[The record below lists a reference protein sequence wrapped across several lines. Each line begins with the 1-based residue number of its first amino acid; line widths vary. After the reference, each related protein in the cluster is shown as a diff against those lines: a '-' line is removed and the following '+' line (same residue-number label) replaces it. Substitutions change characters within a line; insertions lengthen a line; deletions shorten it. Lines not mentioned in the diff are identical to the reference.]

1 MALWNG
7 TDLNKTALASMF
19 NQMWTKDGAISIVR
33 KANGLLYAIMDKSWE
48 PAPPREG
55 YSIKRM
61 TKVSGNQIE
70 VRLRG
75 KNEALATVADGAQEL
90 ATAPTLYS
98 DNTFGGAKFDLTHY
112 ANRYGVPD
120 SEYDR
125 IVGSEAKTKSF
136 AADRMMAVTED
147 HENEWG
153 NQINGAQVGF
163 TRTQMGSWIHA
174 VSDGVTTGEAA
185 YKTYG
190 LIDRS
195 DPANADFRGLVNYK
209 NGVLTLADIVTTRNL
224 TRKNGGKTD
233 ILLAETTVYS
243 QLETKL
249 MNTQVVVTY
258 DDKWSQFGGQFW
270 RFAGMVGI
278 MEHRMPTGV
287 LGGLD
292 TSTWAFWMDDKKPFS
307 GDRTLI
313 VDPSIAA
320 GRVILPRFWTQLL
333 CNKPNSN
340 FKITG
345 ITGVA

>member
-48 PAPPREG
+48 PAPPRDG
-55 YSIKRM
+55 YSFKRM

-75 KNEALATVADGAQEL
+75 KNEALSTVADGAAEL
-90 ATAPTLYS
+90 AAAPALYS
-98 DNTFGGAKFDLTHY
+98 DNTFGGAKFDLSHY

-125 IVGSEAKTKSF
+125 IVGDEAKTKSF
-136 AADRMMAVTED
+136 AKDKMQAVTED

-174 VSDGVTTGEAA
+174 VSDGVTAGEAA

-195 DPANADFRGLVNYK
+195 DPANADFRGVVNYK
-209 NGVLTLADIVTTRNL
+209 NGVLTLADIALTRNL
-224 TRKNGGKTD
+224 TRKNGGTTNL
-233 ILLAETTVYS
+233 LLAETIVYS
-243 QLETKL
+243 ALESKL
-249 MNTQVVVTY
+249 MNTQAYVTY
-258 DDKWSQFGGQFW
+258 DEKWSQFGGEYW
-270 RFAGMVGI
+270 RFAGIVGV

-292 TSTWAFWMDDKKPFS
+292 TSTWAFWMDDKKPFD
-307 GDRTLI
+307 GDRTMI
-313 VDPSIAA
+313 VDPTMAA

>member
-19 NQMWTKDGAISIVR
+19 NQMWTKNGAISIVR
-33 KANGLLYAIMDKSWE
+33 KANGLLYAVMDKSWE
-48 PAPPREG
+48 PAPPRDG
-55 YSIKRM
+55 FSIKRM

-75 KNEALATVADGAQEL
+75 KNETLSTVADGAAEL
-90 ATAPTLYS
+90 SAPAMIYS
-98 DNTFGGAKFDLTHY
+98 DNTFGAAKFDLTHY
-112 ANRYGVPD
+112 ANKYGVPD

-125 IVGSEAKTKSF
+125 IVGDESKTKSF
-136 AADRMMAVTED
+136 VADKMLSITED

-174 VSDGVTTGEAA
+174 VSDGVTTGETSYA
-185 YKTYG
+185 TYG
-190 LIDRS
+190 LINRTDA
-195 DPANADFRGLVNYK
+195 ANADFRGVVNYL
-209 NGVLTLADIVTTRNL
+209 NRTMTLADIVSTRNL
-224 TRKNGGKTD
+224 TRKNGGNVK
-233 ILLAETTVYS
+233 LLLSETTVYS
-243 QLETKL
+243 ALESKL
-249 MNTQVVVTY
+249 MNTQVVVNY
-258 DDKWSQFGGQFW
+258 DEKWSQFGGQYW
-270 RFAGMVGI
+270 RFAGMVGV

-292 TSTWAFWMDDKKPFS
+292 TDTWAFWMDDKKPFS

-320 GRVILPRFWTQLL
+320 GRVVLPRFWTQLL

-340 FKITG
+340 FKITA
-345 ITGVA
+345 ISGVA